1 MYLTRRAFAVLATAA
16 AATIILPAA
25 GQATERTV
33 TPPAPL
39 VLAHRGASGYI
50 PEHTLA
56 AYALAIEMGADYIE
70 PDLVMTKDGVL
81 VARHENEI
89 GGTTDVAIKFPDRP
103 ATTKV
108 IDGVSYTGWFTED
121 FTLAELKTLR
131 CNERIPENRPS
142 NERFNG
148 DFTIPTLQE
157 ILDLVKATNGR
168 YHREAAR
175 TGEPPRRLGVYPETK
190 HPSYHDSIGLSMEE
204 PLLQILHENGFTK
217 PGHRVFI
224 QSFEVANLK
233 AMAPLTELPLIQL
246 VNDSGKP
253 YDFVL
258 AGDPR
263 SYADLIT
270 PAGLVEIAGY
280 AYGIGVNKNLIIPR
294 NADGSLQMPSALV
307 TNAHA
312 VGLKVHGWTF
322 RAENPFL
329 PLEFRSLPQGDP
341 AFAFTFGDVAGEIST
356 FLAAG
361 MDGFFTDHPDIGVQ
375 ARDTFLATP

>member
-1 MYLTRRAFAVLATAA
+1 MYLTRRAFAVLATAVTA
-16 AATIILPAA
+16 AMIAPAS
-25 GQATERTV
+25 GHATERTV
-33 TPPAPL
+33 SQPSPL

-50 PEHTLA
+50 PEHTLG

-70 PDLVMTKDGVL
+70 PDLVMTRDGVL

-89 GGTTDVAIKFPDRP
+89 GGTTDVAVKFPGRP

-131 CNERIPENRPS
+131 CKERIPANRPS

-148 DFTIPTLQE
+148 DFAIPTLQE

-204 PLLQILHENGFTK
+204 PLLQILLDNGFAK

-233 AMAPLTELPLIQL
+233 EMAPLTELPLIQL
-246 VNDSGKP
+246 VSDSGKP

-270 PAGLVEIAGY
+270 PAGLAEIASY
-280 AYGIGVNKNLIIPR
+280 AYGIGANKNLIIPR
-294 NADGSLQMPSALV
+294 NPDGSLQAPSSLV
-307 TNAHA
+307 ANAHA
-312 VGLKVHGWTF
+312 AGLKVHGWTF

-329 PLEFRSLPQGDP
+329 PLEFRSLPAADP
-341 AFAFTFGDVAGEIST
+341 AYAFTYGDLTSEIAT
-356 FLAAG
+356 FLATG
-361 MDGFFTDHPDIGVQ
+361 MDGFFTDQPNIGVK
-375 ARDTFLATP
+375 ARDAFVSVP

>member
-1 MYLTRRAFAVLATAA
+1 VS
-16 AATIILPAA
+16 
-25 GQATERTV
+25 
-33 TPPAPL
+33 PPSPL

-89 GGTTDVAIKFPDRP
+89 GGTTDVAVKFPGRP

-108 IDGVSYTGWFTED
+108 IDGFSYTGWFTED

-131 CNERIPENRPS
+131 CKERIPANRPS

-157 ILDLVKATNGR
+157 VLDLVKATNGR

-204 PLLQILHENGFTK
+204 PLLQMLHDNGFAK

-246 VNDSGKP
+246 VSDSGKP

-270 PAGLVEIAGY
+270 PAGLAEIATY
-280 AYGIGVNKNLIIPR
+280 AYGIGANKNLIIPR
-294 NADGSLQMPSALV
+294 NPDGSLQAPSPHSV
-307 TNAHA
+307 T
-312 VGLKVHGWTF
+312 
-322 RAENPFL
+322 RED
-329 PLEFRSLPQGDP
+329 ER
-341 AFAFTFGDVAGEIST
+341 
-356 FLAAG
+356 
-361 MDGFFTDHPDIGVQ
+361 DIGE
-375 ARDTFLATP
+375 T

>member
-1 MYLTRRAFAVLATAA
+1 MYLTRRAFAVLATAVTA
-16 AATIILPAA
+16 AMFAPTA

-33 TPPAPL
+33 SSPSPL

-89 GGTTDVAIKFPDRP
+89 GGTTDVAMKFPGRP

-108 IDGVSYTGWFTED
+108 IDGASYTGWFTED

-131 CNERIPENRPS
+131 CKERIPANRPL

-168 YHREAAR
+168 FHREAAR

-204 PLLQILHENGFTK
+204 PLLQILHDNGFVK
-217 PGHRVFI
+217 PGHRVLI
-224 QSFEVANLK
+224 QSFEVGNLK
-233 AMAPLTELPLIQL
+233 EMAPLTELLLIQL
-246 VNDSGKP
+246 VSDSGKP

-263 SYADLIT
+263 TYADLIT
-270 PAGLVEIAGY
+270 PAGLAEIATY
-280 AYGIGVNKNLIIPR
+280 AYGIGANKNLIIPR
-294 NADGSLQMPSALV
+294 NPDGSLQAPSALV
-307 TNAHA
+307 ANAHA
-312 VGLKVHGWTF
+312 AGLKVHGWTF

-329 PLEFRSLPQGDP
+329 PLEFRSLPAADP
-341 AFAFTFGDVAGEIST
+341 AHAFTYGDLAAEIAT
-356 FLAAG
+356 FLATG
-361 MDGFFTDHPDIGVQ
+361 MDGFFTDQPNIGVR
-375 ARDTFLATP
+375 ARDAFLATP